1 MKKKILL
8 YFLFI
13 IAFLLLSVAYFRLS
27 YNETARKKLTENVL
41 GSWSYENDEGYV
53 ENIFEKVYFGKD
65 GTFLSMTWR
74 GKKVGTYKVRND
86 KIIVNYDLYFK
97 LQGTREYDY
106 YWSGERHFVLD
117 DDKLTITLD
126 KINNGTV
133 FDNHN
138 EFKKTTESD
147 LFEKDFYKDIVMKK

>member
-1 MKKKILL
+1 
-8 YFLFI
+8 
-13 IAFLLLSVAYFRLS
+13 
-27 YNETARKKLTENVL
+27 
-41 GSWSYENDEGYV
+41 
-53 ENIFEKVYFGKD
+53 
-65 GTFLSMTWR
+65 MTCR

-86 KIIVNYDLYFK
+86 KIIVNYDLCFK

-117 DDKLTITLD
+117 DDKLSITFD